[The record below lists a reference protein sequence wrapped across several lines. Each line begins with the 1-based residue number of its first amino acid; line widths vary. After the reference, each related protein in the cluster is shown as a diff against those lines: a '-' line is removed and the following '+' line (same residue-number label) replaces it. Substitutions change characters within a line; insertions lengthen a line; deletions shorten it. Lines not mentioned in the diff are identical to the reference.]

1 MPPWVNETEI
11 HTMGAFMLIRGREE
25 IEDPAEV
32 CAAKVVANS
41 VVCPVNMVA
50 EASVPNQLMS
60 YLWRVFIHLR
70 RALNSLIY

>member
-1 MPPWVNETEI
+1 MPPWVIETEI

-32 CAAKVVANS
+32 CAAEVVGIS
-41 VVCPVNMVA
+41 VVCPVSMVT

-60 YLWRVFIHLR
+60 YFIHFIHLR
-70 RALNSLIY
+70 QALSSLIY